1 MYKVLIVDDE
11 EMVCAV
17 LSKVISSKGY
27 EVLVA
32 HNGETSLELAERER
46 PDVVLV
52 DLLLDDMPGLAVMQR
67 IKSVLPAVECIIVTG
82 APTKDSAIAAVNL
95 GAFGFVTK
103 PWDDDALLVMI
114 KAGINQAETTKSLL
128 KSEERLK
135 QLLAEKEQ
143 Y

>member
-17 LSKVISSKGY
+17 LSRLISAKGY

-32 HNGETSLELAERER
+32 HNGETSLELAEREE
-46 PDVVLV
+46 PDIVLV
-52 DLLLDDMPGLAVMQR
+52 DLLLDDMPGLAVMKR

-82 APTKDSAIAAVNL
+82 APTKDSAISAVNL

-114 KAGINQAETTKSLL
+114 KAGINQAETTKMLL
-128 KSEERLK
+128 ESEEHLR
-135 QLLAEKEQ
+135 QLLLEKEQ
-143 Y
+143 Q